1 MKAISRYILGRRIS
15 IACCAF
21 SNVVTLHFATKFY
34 LHAMRTPEPGYEW
47 VSQYA
52 KWWVIG
58 IAAVVVLLW
67 IVAACLV
74 GDEKRDDRE

>member
-1 MKAISRYILGRRIS
+1 MQQRIS

-34 LHAMRTPEPGYEW
+34 VHAMRTAEPGYEW

-58 IAAVVVLLW
+58 LAVIVVLVW
-67 IVAACLV
+67 GFAACWAGNEKP
-74 GDEKRDDRE
+74 GDP